1 MNKTLKLLLLWS
13 PRILCIMFATFI
25 SLFAMDI
32 FDGSHSFM
40 QTLIGLL
47 MHLIP
52 TILIVGVLILSWRW
66 EWIGA
71 VVYNGLGIFYMLNTG
86 FGKFSWILIISGPL
100 FLIGILFLI
109 SWFNHDKLR
118 VKDEASA

>member
-1 MNKTLKLLLLWS
+1 MNKTIKQLLLWS
-13 PRILCIMFATFI
+13 PRVLCIMFAAFI
-25 SLFAMDI
+25 SIFAMDV
-32 FDGSHSFM
+32 FDGSYGFM
-40 QTLIGLL
+40 QTIVGLF

-52 TILIVGVLILSWRW
+52 TLLIVGVLLLSWRW

-71 VVYNGLGIFYMLNTG
+71 VVYNGLGIFYILTTG
-86 FGKFSWILIISGPL
+86 YGKIAWIATISGPL

-118 VKDEASA
+118 IKEFIE